1 MIAYMLHMRRSGS
14 ARARFSNLKLT
25 STALLCFSESEDG
38 DAAAANVDSW
48 MPRYPA
54 ALQCKDDPQDPTRIL
69 VPYCM
74 RYETSGPNRTVFKQ
88 DNGEELV
95 CVCNRCYNALAGE
108 IV

>member
-1 MIAYMLHMRRSGS
+1 
-14 ARARFSNLKLT
+14 
-25 STALLCFSESEDG
+25 
-38 DAAAANVDSW
+38 

-74 RYETSGPNRTVFKQ
+74 RYESSGPNRTVFKQ

-95 CVCNRCYNALAGE
+95 CVCNRCSNALAGE